1 MHYIQGEKD
10 KSENFREETKTNT
23 LKNIKNKIKW
33 PVNELTAR
41 EKISDLE
48 VISRSTYTEWGI

>member
-10 KSENFREETKTNT
+10 KSENFREETKTNI
-23 LKNIKNKIKW
+23 LKNIKTKIKW

-48 VISRSTYTEWGI
+48 MISRSTYAAWGI

>member
-1 MHYIQGEKD
+1 MHYIQAEKD

-48 VISRSTYTEWGI
+48 VISRSTYAEWGI